1 MSAVLLVVH
10 ATMIANLVAKNA
22 KIRFAKLSQFLIHT
36 GFDSKGK
43 TVSVFFIRTDST
55 VARSKLAQNHLSK
68 GNIPLLIDFGGE
80 VKDIGFTFGPSQ
92 GSF

>member
-1 MSAVLLVVH
+1 MSVVLLVVH

-22 KIRFAKLSQFLIHT
+22 KIRFARLSQFLIHT

-43 TVSVFFIRTDST
+43 TVSVFIRTDST
-55 VARSKLAQNHLSK
+55 VARSKLAKNHLSK
-68 GNIPLLIDFGGE
+68 GNIPLLIDFAGE